1 MLTLLYMTGRLDD
14 VNGYDVLPPDI
25 TTELSK
31 GFIYGSGENGS
42 FSMWMREHEPLEL
55 RLLSKLE
62 QLNVDVREVAG
73 VQPIPSWFMEKYAV
87 LGDLGRLQEQQSRWP
102 DVSDVPGGII
112 RRQQQQLVPQ
122 KDVKISQDEKKAL
135 NALIAQLAGPG
146 KAV

>member
-1 MLTLLYMTGRLDD
+1 MLTLIYMTARLDD

-55 RLLSKLE
+55 VLLSRLEKLS
-62 QLNVDVREVAG
+62 VDGVADLD
-73 VQPIPSWFMEKYAV
+73 PIPSWFMEKYAV
-87 LGDLGRLQEQQSRWP
+87 LGDLGMLQEQQSRWP
-102 DVSDVPGGII
+102 NISDVPGGII
-112 RRQQQQLVPQ
+112 RRQQMMLTPA
-122 KDVKISQDEKKAL
+122 KDVKISQEEKKAL
-135 NALIAQLAGPG
+135 NALIAQLAGPA

>member
-1 MLTLLYMTGRLDD
+1 MTGRLDD

-31 GFIYGSGENGS
+31 GFIYGSGEN
-42 FSMWMREHEPLEL
+42 SMWMREHEPLEL

-62 QLNVDVREVAG
+62 QLNVDVRGVPG

-102 DVSDVPGGII
+102 NISDVPGGII
-112 RRQQQQLVPQ
+112 RRQQMMLTPA
-122 KDVKISQDEKKAL
+122 KDVKISQEEKKAL
-135 NALIAQLAGPG
+135 NALIAQLAGPA